1 MIIDLEKFTSEESV
15 YWKELERILARLERN
30 PDLSLDLPSLQR
42 FHYLYQRAS
51 SDLGRMATFAA
62 EQQIHTYLEALVSRA
77 YAEIH
82 ESREISHRLRPIHWF
97 FKTFPQSFRRHII
110 IFWISLAITACGVTF
125 GGIMV
130 AFDSDAKEIL
140 MPFQHILQDPSERV
154 KSEEEATTDP
164 LAGSKAAFSSHLMTH
179 NTQVSIFA
187 LAMGMTYGIGTI
199 LLLFHNGVILGAVA
213 LDYVLAGESTFLMG
227 WLMPHGVIEIP
238 AILIAGQA
246 GLLLAR
252 TLIGWG
258 KRIPLRGRLRA
269 ASPDLLTL
277 IAGVALLL
285 VWAGLVEAFLSQYHE
300 PVIPYFAKI
309 TFGVLELLLL
319 ILFLSMSGREP

>member
-1 MIIDLEKFTSEESV
+1 
-15 YWKELERILARLERN
+15 
-30 PDLSLDLPSLQR
+30 
-42 FHYLYQRAS
+42 
-51 SDLGRMATFAA
+51 MATFAA

-82 ESREISHRLRPIHWF
+82 ESREISHRFRPIHWF
-97 FKTFPQSFRRHII
+97 FKTFPRAFRRHII
-110 IFWISLAITACGVTF
+110 IFWISLAITAGGVAF
-125 GGIMV
+125 GGMMV

-140 MPFQHILQDPSERV
+140 MPFQHILQDPAERV
-154 KSEEEATTDP
+154 KEEEEATTDP
-164 LAGSKAAFSSHLMTH
+164 LAGRKVAFSSYLMTH
-179 NTQVSIFA
+179 NTQVSIFVLA
-187 LAMGMTYGIGTI
+187 LGMTYGIGTI
-199 LLLFHNGVILGAVA
+199 LLLFHNGVLLGAVA
-213 LDYVLAGESTFLMG
+213 LDYVLAGESTFLLG

-252 TLIGWG
+252 SLIGWE

-300 PVIPYFAKI
+300 PVIPYLAKI

-319 ILFLSMSGREP
+319 IVFLSMSGRETESGRSASVA